1 MNFRRSIRSLMAAP
15 AINAMQ
21 LGSPVPL
28 FDLSRPGRVVQAG
41 SGGTARLP
49 EPDLVAQGS
58 RPVQTNNTGLE
69 TCATSKKAPGRTS
82 RPVPPDPAN
91 SPLPGLAGP
100 GRPRRPPPP
109 PPARRGRARRPA
121 RRPAPGGGGTS
132 GQEGPPPPPP
142 PPPGRGGPPPPTT
155 PRCPPPGGGAGG

>member
-49 EPDLVAQGS
+49 EPDSVAQVS

-69 TCATSKKAPGRTS
+69 TCATSKKARGRTS

-91 SPLPGLAGP
+91 SLLVGLAGP
-100 GRPRRPPPP
+100 GRPDPL
-109 PPARRGRARRPA
+109 AA
-121 RRPAPGGGGTS
+121 T
-132 GQEGPPPPPP
+132 EGLDPRLVDT
-142 PPPGRGGPPPPTT
+142 PGRGGEVEQEGRRPRPPDRPDAAAHPLRVH
-155 PRCPPPGGGAGG
+155 PDDQLLVAVPVA